1 MVSLIMPTVIVDR
14 WFEKTKVAAFVE
26 ISAMVALTALA
37 AQVAIYLPFTPVPLT
52 LQTFVI
58 LLGAAALGAQRAA
71 ISQVAYLSLALAG
84 LPIMADG
91 KGGLSAVFGAT
102 SGYLIGFIFAALLAG
117 HLSNK
122 FTTNRFRNVF
132 FSYFLGSIVIYA
144 FGALGL
150 MFYANINLFSALSVG
165 VVPFVLGDIFKAIAA
180 GLLLPSAWKLTEKIR
195 K

>member
-26 ISAMVALTALA
+26 ISAMVALTAIA

-91 KGGLSAVFGAT
+91 KGGLSAIYGAT
-102 SGYLIGFIFAALLAG
+102 SGYLVGFIFASILAG
-117 HLSNK
+117 HLANK
-122 FTTNRFRNVF
+122 LTTNRFRNVF
-132 FSYFLGSIVIYA
+132 ISYFLGSLVIYV
-144 FGALGL
+144 FGVLGL
-150 MFYANINLFSALSVG
+150 IFYANINLLSALSVG
-165 VVPFVLGDIFKAIAA
+165 VIPFVLGDIFKAIAA
-180 GLLLPSAWKLTEKIR
+180 GLLLPSAWKLTEILR

>member
-1 MVSLIMPTVIVDR
+1 MVSLIVPTVIVDR

-26 ISAMVALTALA
+26 ISAMVALTAIA

-91 KGGLSAVFGAT
+91 KGGLSAIYGAT
-102 SGYLIGFIFAALLAG
+102 SGYLVGFIFASILAG
-117 HLSNK
+117 HLANK

-132 FSYFLGSIVIYA
+132 ISYFLGSLVIYV
-144 FGALGL
+144 FGVLGL
-150 MFYANINLFSALSVG
+150 IFYANITLLSALSVG
-165 VVPFVLGDIFKAIAA
+165 VIPFVLGDIFKAIAA
-180 GLLLPSAWKLTEKIR
+180 GLLLPSAWKLTEILR

>member
-1 MVSLIMPTVIVDR
+1 MVSLIMPAVIVDR

-26 ISAMVALTALA
+26 ISAMVALTAIA

-91 KGGLSAVFGAT
+91 KGGLSAIYGAT
-102 SGYLIGFIFAALLAG
+102 SGYLVGFIFASILAG
-117 HLSNK
+117 HLANK

-132 FSYFLGSIVIYA
+132 ISYFLGSLVIYV
-144 FGALGL
+144 FGVLGL
-150 MFYANINLFSALSVG
+150 IFYASINLLSALSVG
-165 VVPFVLGDIFKAIAA
+165 VIPFVLGDIFKAIAA
-180 GLLLPSAWKLTEKIR
+180 GLLLPSAWKLTEILR

>member
-26 ISAMVALTALA
+26 ISAMVALTAIA

-91 KGGLSAVFGAT
+91 KGGLSAIYGAT
-102 SGYLIGFIFAALLAG
+102 SGYLVGFIFASILAG
-117 HLSNK
+117 HLANK

-132 FSYFLGSIVIYA
+132 ISYFLGSLVIYV
-144 FGALGL
+144 FGVLGL
-150 MFYANINLFSALSVG
+150 IFYANINLLSALSVG
-165 VVPFVLGDIFKAIAA
+165 VIPFVLGDIFKAIAA
-180 GLLLPSAWKLTEKIR
+180 GLLLPSAWKLTEILR

>member
-1 MVSLIMPTVIVDR
+1 MVSLIMPAVIVDR

-26 ISAMVALTALA
+26 ISAMVALTAIA

-91 KGGLSAVFGAT
+91 KGGLSAIYGAT
-102 SGYLIGFIFAALLAG
+102 SGYLVGFIFASILAG
-117 HLSNK
+117 HLANK

-132 FSYFLGSIVIYA
+132 ISYFLGSLVIYV
-144 FGALGL
+144 FGVLGL
-150 MFYANINLFSALSVG
+150 IFYANINLLSALSVG
-165 VVPFVLGDIFKAIAA
+165 VIPFVLGDIFKAIAA
-180 GLLLPSAWKLTEKIR
+180 GLLLPSAWKLTEILR

>member
-1 MVSLIMPTVIVDR
+1 MPTVIVDR

-26 ISAMVALTALA
+26 ISAMVALTAIA

-91 KGGLSAVFGAT
+91 KGGLSAIYGAT
-102 SGYLIGFIFAALLAG
+102 SGYLVGFIFASILAG
-117 HLSNK
+117 HLANK

-132 FSYFLGSIVIYA
+132 ISYFLGSLVIYV
-144 FGALGL
+144 FGVLGL
-150 MFYANINLFSALSVG
+150 IFYANINLLSALSVG
-165 VVPFVLGDIFKAIAA
+165 VIPFVLGDIFKAIAA
-180 GLLLPSAWKLTEKIR
+180 GLLLPSAWKLTEILR

>member
-1 MVSLIMPTVIVDR
+1 MVSLVMPTVIVDR

-26 ISAMVALTALA
+26 ISAMVALTAIA

-91 KGGLSAVFGAT
+91 QGGLSAVYGAT
-102 SGYLIGFIFAALLAG
+102 SGYLVGFIFASILAG
-117 HLSNK
+117 HLANK

-132 FSYFLGSIVIYA
+132 FSYFLGSLVIYI
-144 FGALGL
+144 FGVLGL
-150 MFYANINLFSALSVG
+150 IFYANITLLSALSVG
-165 VVPFVLGDIFKAIAA
+165 VIPFVLGDIFKAIAA
-180 GLLLPSAWKLTEKIR
+180 GLLLPSAWKLTEILR

>member
-91 KGGLSAVFGAT
+91 KGGLSAVYGAT

>member
-1 MVSLIMPTVIVDR
+1 MVSLIMPAVIVDR

-26 ISAMVALTALA
+26 ISAMVALTAIA

-91 KGGLSAVFGAT
+91 KGGLSAIYGAT
-102 SGYLIGFIFAALLAG
+102 SGYLVGFILASILAG
-117 HLSNK
+117 HLANK

-132 FSYFLGSIVIYA
+132 ISYFLGSLVIYV
-144 FGALGL
+144 FGVLGL
-150 MFYANINLFSALSVG
+150 IFYANINLLSALSVG
-165 VVPFVLGDIFKAIAA
+165 VIPFVLGDIFKAIAA
-180 GLLLPSAWKLTEKIR
+180 GLLLPSAWKLTEILR

>member
-1 MVSLIMPTVIVDR
+1 MVSLVMPTVIVDR

-91 KGGLSAVFGAT
+91 QGGLSAVYGAT
-102 SGYLIGFIFAALLAG
+102 SGYLVGFIFASILAG
-117 HLSNK
+117 HLANK

-132 FSYFLGSIVIYA
+132 FSYFLGSLVIYV
-144 FGALGL
+144 FGVLGL
-150 MFYANINLFSALSVG
+150 IFYANITLLSALSVG
-165 VVPFVLGDIFKAIAA
+165 VIPFVLGDIFKAIAA
-180 GLLLPSAWKLTEKIR
+180 GLLLPSAWKLTEILR

>member
-1 MVSLIMPTVIVDR
+1 MVSLVLPTVIVDR

-26 ISAMVALTALA
+26 ISTMVALTAMA

-91 KGGLSAVFGAT
+91 QGGLSAVYGAT
-102 SGYLIGFIFAALLAG
+102 SGYLVGFIFASILAG
-117 HLSNK
+117 HLANK

-132 FSYFLGSIVIYA
+132 FSYFLGSLVIYV
-144 FGALGL
+144 FGVLGL
-150 MFYANINLFSALSVG
+150 IFYADITLLSAFSVG
-165 VVPFVLGDIFKAIAA
+165 VIPFVLGDIFKAIAA
-180 GLLLPSAWKLTEKIR
+180 GLLLPSAWKLTEILR

>member
-1 MVSLIMPTVIVDR
+1 MVSLIMPAVIVDR
-14 WFEKTKVAAFVE
+14 WFEKTKVAAFIE
-26 ISAMVALTALA
+26 ISAMVALTAIA

-91 KGGLSAVFGAT
+91 KGGLSAIYGAT
-102 SGYLIGFIFAALLAG
+102 SGYLVGFIFASILAG
-117 HLSNK
+117 HLANK

-132 FSYFLGSIVIYA
+132 MSYFLGSLVIYV
-144 FGALGL
+144 FGVLGL
-150 MFYANINLFSALSVG
+150 IFYANINLLSALSVG
-165 VVPFVLGDIFKAIAA
+165 VIPFVLGDIFKAIAA
-180 GLLLPSAWKLTEKIR
+180 GLLLPSAWKLTEILR